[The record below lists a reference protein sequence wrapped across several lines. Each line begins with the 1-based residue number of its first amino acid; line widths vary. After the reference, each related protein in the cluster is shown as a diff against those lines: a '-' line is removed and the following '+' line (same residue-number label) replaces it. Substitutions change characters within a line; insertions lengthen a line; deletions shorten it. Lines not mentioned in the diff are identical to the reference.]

1 MNRNKVCNGL
11 NFPDRKC
18 RKETEKLW
26 NRFFDLFSKM
36 WNIGA
41 IYKADKMG
49 DKADPYSTPISALN
63 KEEMK
68 LFYIYC
74 VFLFIKELEK
84 NNEIL
89 ELKPA
94 LFIIKERS

>member
-1 MNRNKVCNGL
+1 
-11 NFPDRKC
+11 
-18 RKETEKLW
+18 
-26 NRFFDLFSKM
+26 
-36 WNIGA
+36 
-41 IYKADKMG
+41 MG
-49 DKADPYSTPISALN
+49 DKADPCSTPISALN

-94 LFIIKERS
+94 LFMIKERS

>member
-1 MNRNKVCNGL
+1 
-11 NFPDRKC
+11 
-18 RKETEKLW
+18 
-26 NRFFDLFSKM
+26 
-36 WNIGA
+36 
-41 IYKADKMG
+41 MG

>member
-1 MNRNKVCNGL
+1 
-11 NFPDRKC
+11 
-18 RKETEKLW
+18 
-26 NRFFDLFSKM
+26 M
-36 WNIGA
+36 WKIEA

-49 DKADPYSTPISALN
+49 DKADSCSTPISALN

-94 LFIIKERS
+94 LFMIKERS